1 MSFEQLF
8 EESVKNFQSQN
19 YQQAAEL
26 MGQALS
32 LNPRHPEALTN
43 MALTQYE
50 LGQKMAAY
58 VYFKKALSVEPKS
71 LAAQQGLD
79 FVKSQIQVRDIPHQ
93 IELYERARHILVM
106 PVPVHIPYFFT
117 WLLLIFVGV
126 RWIQNRVAK
135 RKAFLA
141 GEDRPSFGVLNW
153 ILCFLLTLAAGWT
166 LFYTYDKSITRAL
179 IREETLNLRSAP
191 STESPAILE
200 IYGGL
205 EVEVLRREEGWTQIQ
220 HPGSYAGWVP
230 SSSLLEL

>member
-8 EESVKNFQSQN
+8 EESVKSFQAQN
-19 YQQAAEL
+19 YQQAADL
-26 MGQALS
+26 LGQALS
-32 LNPRHPEALTN
+32 LNPHHPEALTN

-58 VYFKKALSVEPKS
+58 VYFKKALSREPKN

-93 IELYERARHILVM
+93 IELYERARHILVT
-106 PVPVHIPYFFT
+106 PVPVHVPYFFT
-117 WLLLIFVGV
+117 WLFLIIVGT
-126 RWIQNRVAK
+126 RWIQNRLAK

-141 GEDRPSFGVLNW
+141 GEDRPPFGVLNW
-153 ILCFLLTLAAGWT
+153 TLCLFLAAAIGWT
-166 LFYTYDKSITRAL
+166 LFYNHDKSLTRAL

-191 STESPAILE
+191 SAESPAILE

-205 EVEVLRREEGWTQIQ
+205 EVEVLRREDGWTQIQ